1 MKIKEAVKKVA
12 DTTTSNIPSRSNV
25 WSHVSSRLSS
35 PHVSSSQSGN
45 LTCIYCNGFHW
56 VAYCDKIP
64 PEFKGHCV
72 KCWSSKSYKVKLVN
86 LTPERSH
93 GFKNKFFFI
102 FIFVQ
107 LGLDVSD

>member
-56 VAYCDKIP
+56 QILQSETC
-64 PEFKGHCV
+64 
-72 KCWSSKSYKVKLVN
+72 KVNARKEPWL
-86 LTPERSH
+86 
-93 GFKNKFFFI
+93 
-102 FIFVQ
+102 
-107 LGLDVSD
+107 